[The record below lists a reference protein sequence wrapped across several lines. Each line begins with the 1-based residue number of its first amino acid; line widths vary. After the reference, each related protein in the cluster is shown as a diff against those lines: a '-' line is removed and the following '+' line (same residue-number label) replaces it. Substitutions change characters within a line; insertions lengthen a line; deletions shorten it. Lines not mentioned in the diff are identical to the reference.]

1 MMTGAMRTGATAS
14 PRDPRARERAQ
25 AMMTMA
31 KARAV
36 ARAARAKGRAARV
49 AAAMAAT
56 GEEHAH
62 DECTQTKIVLCCQK
76 RSNSL

>member
-25 AMMTMA
+25 AMMTM
-31 KARAV
+31 ARAV